1 MDLSKHNEAAGFIEK
16 IFALCCVTSFDEVGP
31 CQAVTHW
38 PHLVSIAPKSA
49 ACRKLPEFNL
59 ADFLTGMGV
68 SIEALWQ
75 RAGKNMNYFRLSG
88 AVFGQYLSSVSMMRG
103 LAAGVEDQNFV
114 LWGPVSFSGTYCAGG
129 ALDAC
134 GHAGGVHGC
143 RQHGAPEP
151 GVAV

>member
-38 PHLVSIAPKSA
+38 PHFVSIAPESAESA
-49 ACRKLPEFNL
+49 ACRKLPELNL

-68 SIEALWQ
+68 STEAPWR

-88 AVFGQYLSSVSMMRG
+88 AVSGQ
-103 LAAGVEDQNFV
+103 
-114 LWGPVSFSGTYCAGG
+114 
-129 ALDAC
+129 
-134 GHAGGVHGC
+134 
-143 RQHGAPEP
+143 
-151 GVAV
+151 